1 MVIDMGIDILESFD
15 KIFRTSGTR
24 NPNAFLFEADGDA
37 PNGDDSS
44 SSTEEQSE
52 EQAETQSKEQA
63 DTPSEEQAE
72 LTYPEAYKILHAAF
86 GHEASLDRRKELVKC
101 IQQDGQDASFQVEGY
116 TINVNRTFKPK
127 YQYDPQTKTITINLR
142 ALMIPF
148 INRNKKNPKY
158 PVTND
163 DGINVQAY
171 LSLFN
176 DALNYALDK
185 RLSKIYKDMQK
196 GDERDMSVPGKDE
209 QPKQEEPNSEG
220 DPNKEGQPK
229 QEEPNPEGDLNKEGQ
244 PKQEPNPEGEPN
256 KEEQPKQEPKPE
268 EDPNKEEQ
276 PKGDNDMEGPEEDH
290 TDHEW
295 FNIIAS
301 KFDNEYSHD
310 MQNDVEPGMSDQDV
324 QELGNVYYDD
334 LMPEYDDK
342 VSDEVKK
349 KVYNYIIKRIRKEA
363 GQNPAQQQQ
372 QQQGNNQNQN
382 GGDDPDDFKWGTDD
396 GDGDG
401 DGDGDKEPVTEVQ
414 PMQQPDDNDNQ
425 SKKKPRSLRERTSGL
440 LGWLQHVGEEGGAAK
455 FSGGGVQASQ
465 PKQIDFDKES
475 RLNEKREKR
484 ELAAQR
490 LANKKLAKQLA
501 ELQKRQN
508 NNNNNKNK
516 QH

>member
-37 PNGDDSS
+37 PNGGDSS
-44 SSTEEQSE
+44 SSTEEHSE
-52 EQAETQSKEQA
+52 EQESSSP

-101 IQQDGQDASFQVEGY
+101 IQQDGQDASFQIEGY

-142 ALMIPF
+142 ALMVPF
-148 INRNKKNPKY
+148 ISRNKKNPKY

-185 RLSKIYKDMQK
+185 RLSKIFKDLQK

-209 QPKQEEPNSEG
+209 QPKQEEPNPEG
-220 DPNKEGQPK
+220 DPNKEEQPK
-229 QEEPNPEGDLNKEGQ
+229 QEEPNS
-244 PKQEPNPEGEPN
+244 EGEPN

-268 EDPNKEEQ
+268 EDPNKEGQ

-363 GQNPAQQQQ
+363 RQNHAQQQQQQ

-396 GDGDG
+396 GDGD
-401 DGDGDKEPVTEVQ
+401 KEPVTEVQ
-414 PMQQPDDNDNQ
+414 PMQQPDNNDNQ
-425 SKKKPRSLRERTSGL
+425 SKKKSRSLRERTSGL

-455 FSGGGVQASQ
+455 FSGGGVQAAQ

-475 RLNEKREKR
+475 RLNETRERR

-490 LANKKLAKQLA
+490 LANKKLEKQLA
-501 ELQKRQN
+501 ELQKQQ
-508 NNNNNKNK
+508 NKNHK

>member
-24 NPNAFLFEADGDA
+24 NPNAFLFENDETA

-44 SSTEEQSE
+44 SSTEEQSK
-52 EQAETQSKEQA
+52 EQAETQ
-63 DTPSEEQAE
+63 SEEQAE

-142 ALMIPF
+142 ALMVPF
-148 INRNKKNPKY
+148 MSRNKENPKY
-158 PVTND
+158 PVTKD
-163 DGINVQAY
+163 KGINVQAY

-185 RLSKIYKDMQK
+185 RLSKIFKDQQK

-209 QPKQEEPNSEG
+209 QPGQDEPTK
-220 DPNKEGQPK
+220 D
-229 QEEPNPEGDLNKEGQ
+229 EPTKD
-244 PKQEPNPEGEPN
+244 
-256 KEEQPKQEPKPE
+256 EQPKEEPKPE

-372 QQQGNNQNQN
+372 GNTQNQN
-382 GGDDPDDFKWGTDD
+382 GGDGDPDDFNWGPD
-396 GDGDG
+396 

-425 SKKKPRSLRERTSGL
+425 PKKKSRSLKDRTSGL
-440 LGWLQHVGEEGGAAK
+440 LGWLQHVGEEGGAAN
-455 FSGGGVQASQ
+455 FSGGGVQAAQ

-475 RLNEKREKR
+475 RLNENRARR

-490 LANKKLAKQLA
+490 LATKKLEKQLA
-501 ELQKRQN
+501 ELQKQQN
-508 NNNNNKNK
+508 KNNK

>member
-15 KIFRTSGTR
+15 KIFRTAGTS
-24 NPNAFLFEADGDA
+24 NPNAFLFEADEGA
-37 PNGDDSS
+37 PNENESS
-44 SSTEEQSE
+44 SSPETQAD
-52 EQAETQSKEQA
+52 EQASSSPETQ
-63 DTPSEEQAE
+63 SEEQAE
-72 LTYPEAYKILHAAF
+72 LTYPDAYKILRAAF
-86 GHEASLDRRKELVKC
+86 GKEASLERREELAKC
-101 IQQDGQDASFQVEGY
+101 LKKDSQDASFQVDGY
-116 TINVNRTFKPK
+116 TINVNRTFKQK

-142 ALMIPF
+142 SLMVPF
-148 INRNKKNPKY
+148 ISKNKSNPKY
-158 PVTND
+158 QVTND
-163 DGINVQAY
+163 NGENVNDF

-185 RLSKIYKDMQK
+185 RLSKIFKEQQA
-196 GDERDMSVPGKDE
+196 GEQRDMSVPGKDE
-209 QPKQEEPNSEG
+209 QPDKEEQPKDEQPKEEQPPKEEEP
-220 DPNKEGQPK
+220 K
-229 QEEPNPEGDLNKEGQ
+229 PEGD
-244 PKQEPNPEGEPN
+244 PN
-256 KEEQPKQEPKPE
+256 KEEQPKQEEPKPE
-268 EDPNKEEQ
+268 DNPKKEEQ
-276 PKGDNDMEGPEEDH
+276 PNGDNDMEGPEEDH

-396 GDGDG
+396 GDGD
-401 DGDGDKEPVTEVQ
+401 KEPVTEVQ
-414 PMQQPDDNDNQ
+414 PMQKPDDNDNQ
-425 SKKKPRSLRERTSGL
+425 PKKKSRSLKDRTSGL
-440 LGWLQHVGEEGGAAK
+440 LGWLQHVGEEGGAAN
-455 FSGGGVQASQ
+455 FSGGGVQATQ
-465 PKQIDFDKES
+465 PKQIDFDRES
-475 RLNEKREKR
+475 RSNEYRDR
-484 ELAAQR
+484 RALAAQR
-490 LANKKLAKQLA
+490 LANKKLEKQLA
-501 ELQKRQN
+501 AMQKRQSKN
-508 NNNNNKNK
+508 NK